1 MITIN
6 WITLLDIDSA
16 GRFVVEYADWSTE
29 RIMMKWYADFIA
41 WASNIW
47 EEEIVWGEEA
57 QEYEAQDEERK
68 SFEDILA
75 DFEYNIRQE
84 VKKENAIFLDE
95 ITKLINGLK
104 NNKK

>member
-6 WITLLDIDSA
+6 WITLLDIDSS

-47 EEEIVWGEEA
+47 EEEDAA
-57 QEYEAQDEERK
+57 QECEVQDADWK
-68 SFEDILA
+68 SIEDVLA
-75 DFEYNIRQE
+75 EFEYNIRQE
-84 VKKENAIFLDE
+84 VKKENAILLDE

>member
-6 WITLLDIDSA
+6 WITLLDIDSS
-16 GRFVVEYADWSTE
+16 GKFVVEYADWSTE
-29 RIMMKWYADFIA
+29 RILMRWYADFIA

-47 EEEIVWGEEA
+47 EEEIVWGEDAA
-57 QEYEAQDEERK
+57 QNEEQK
-68 SFEDILA
+68 SLEDVLA

-84 VKKENAIFLDE
+84 VKKENAILLDG

>member
-6 WITLLDIDSA
+6 WITLLDIDSS

-29 RIMMKWYADFIA
+29 RILMRWYADFIA

-47 EEEIVWGEEA
+47 EEEMWEE
-57 QEYEAQDEERK
+57 EEDAWVEQAADWK
-68 SFEDILA
+68 SLEDILA

-84 VKKENAIFLDE
+84 VKKENAILLDE
-95 ITKLINGLK
+95 ITKIINGLK

>member
-6 WITLLDIDSA
+6 WITLLDIDSS

-29 RIMMKWYADFIA
+29 RILMRWYADFIA

-47 EEEIVWGEEA
+47 EEEMWEEVEQA
-57 QEYEAQDEERK
+57 ADWK
-68 SFEDILA
+68 SLEDILA

-84 VKKENAIFLDE
+84 VKKENAILLDE
-95 ITKLINGLK
+95 ITKIINGLK

>member
-6 WITLLDIDSA
+6 WITLLDIDSS
-16 GRFVVEYADWSTE
+16 GKFVVEYADWSTE
-29 RIMMKWYADFIA
+29 RIMMRWYADFIA
-41 WASNIW
+41 WASNVW
-47 EEEIVWGEEA
+47 EEEMWEEEA
-57 QEYEAQDEERK
+57 QEYEAQDEEKK
-68 SFEDILA
+68 SLEDILA

-84 VKKENAIFLDE
+84 VKKENAILLDE

>member
-6 WITLLDIDSA
+6 WITLLDIDSS

-47 EEEIVWGEEA
+47 EEEIVW
-57 QEYEAQDEERK
+57 
-68 SFEDILA
+68 
-75 DFEYNIRQE
+75 
-84 VKKENAIFLDE
+84 
-95 ITKLINGLK
+95 
-104 NNKK
+104 